1 MYRKVDLEQCSREMQ
16 KMLVPEIGVKLM
28 TEKAAIEPL
37 KFFRVRSPAANII
50 KQEMLSLGGECATE
64 PGAIT
69 CAGKY
74 VDIILLGTVGQY
86 KRLIGKLQLMEGWF
100 GLNTIIKELDSYL
113 NRGSLLTIFADGRTL
128 HYEKM
133 KIMGIINITP
143 DSFYAGSRVDQG
155 DSLLCR
161 AEKMLKDGADILDI
175 GGESTRPGSEA
186 VSCEEEMSRVV
197 PAIKQLKKAFPQA
210 VISIDTRNSQSA
222 KEAFLAGADIINDVS
237 AGEADPAMLPLAA
250 ESKSPIILMHM
261 RGTPQTMGEKTGY
274 KNVVDQVAEYLAERM
289 AACQALG
296 INNDKL
302 ILDPGIG
309 FAKNAEE
316 NLELLRQLSAFTGYG
331 VPVLLGASRKRTIGE
346 VLGNLPAEERLEGT
360 LATSCRA
367 VFSGVNIVRVHDVRE
382 NFRTIR
388 MLEAML

>member
-1 MYRKVDLEQCSREMQ
+1 
-16 KMLVPEIGVKLM
+16 
-28 TEKAAIEPL
+28 
-37 KFFRVRSPAANII
+37 
-50 KQEMLSLGGECATE
+50 
-64 PGAIT
+64 
-69 CAGKY
+69 
-74 VDIILLGTVGQY
+74 
-86 KRLIGKLQLMEGWF
+86 
-100 GLNTIIKELDSYL
+100 
-113 NRGSLLTIFADGRTL
+113 
-128 HYEKM
+128 
-133 KIMGIINITP
+133 
-143 DSFYAGSRVDQG
+143 
-155 DSLLCR
+155 
-161 AEKMLKDGADILDI
+161 
-175 GGESTRPGSEA
+175 
-186 VSCEEEMSRVV
+186 
-197 PAIKQLKKAFPQA
+197 
-210 VISIDTRNSQSA
+210 
-222 KEAFLAGADIINDVS
+222 
-237 AGEADPAMLPLAA
+237 
-250 ESKSPIILMHM
+250 
-261 RGTPQTMGEKTGY
+261 MGEKTGY